1 MITNGV
7 VEAQINK
14 VKSLN
19 IKKNFD
25 AIIYARSWGKHT
37 EKPHQLPFI
46 KLLEQLNSE
55 PKNAIMVGD
64 MLETDIKGALNME
77 IYPIWIDSSKKTI
90 SNVKKVNNL
99 EECVCFLKK
108 IL

>member
-1 MITNGV
+1 
-7 VEAQINK
+7 
-14 VKSLN
+14 
-19 IKKNFD
+19 
-25 AIIYARSWGKHT
+25 
-37 EKPHQLPFI
+37 
-46 KLLEQLNSE
+46 
-55 PKNAIMVGD
+55 MVGD